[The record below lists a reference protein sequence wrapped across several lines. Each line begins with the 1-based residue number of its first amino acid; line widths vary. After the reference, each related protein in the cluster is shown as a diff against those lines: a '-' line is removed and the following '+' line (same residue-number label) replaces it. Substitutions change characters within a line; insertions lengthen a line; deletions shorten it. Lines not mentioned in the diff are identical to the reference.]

1 MHTLSFDL
9 RVFTSKLQDSLGI
22 NALSLTEPC
31 SGFRY
36 NWIIDLKAVSW
47 TGGNYSLISH
57 SSVKHVKKE
66 MELIP
71 NPTKLLTQNM
81 QSKKLSME
89 MKKTILRLQTAHI
102 HLRNGRNFR
111 NGQINALKLL

>member
-1 MHTLSFDL
+1 MDRWELLLNFSF
-9 RVFTSKLQDSLGI
+9 
-22 NALSLTEPC
+22 
-31 SGFRY
+31 
-36 NWIIDLKAVSW
+36 
-47 TGGNYSLISH
+47 ISQAR
-57 SSVKHVKKE
+57 KKE